1 MRKPEARELRRE
13 LASLLKTGSVDEVAR
28 FVDIHSNVLGERAAR
43 LSDLAASDV
52 ARMAVDVRERLEQLI
67 ARQADARRKNA
78 ERRAL
83 AAAAELTKDAYWDGG
98 RVYLS
103 PKLVLAA
110 ALRADRRKRTLM
122 FAVDGFPSIAVSTA
136 RLLKASRALN
146 FEDLV
151 CYLDDG
157 GWLSFR
163 WRGGKGG
170 LRLNERGISNEAM
183 AHALHLS
190 IPAAAS
196 SRVQD
201 LHAA

>member
-13 LASLLKTGSVDEVAR
+13 LSSLVKSESVDAVAR
-28 FVDIHSNVLGERAAR
+28 FIDLHSDMLDEQAPH
-43 LSDLAASDV
+43 LSDFTASNV
-52 ARMAVDVRERLEQLI
+52 ARMAVDLRERLEHLI

-78 ERRAL
+78 EKRAT
-83 AAAAELTKDAYWDGG
+83 AAAAELTESAYWDGG

-110 ALRADRRKRTLM
+110 ALRADRRKRTLV
-122 FAVDGFPSIAVSTA
+122 FAVDGFPSVAVSAA

-170 LRLNERGISNEAM
+170 LRLNERGLSNEAM

-190 IPAAAS
+190 IPAPAS
-196 SRVQD
+196 SGVQD